1 MQRVIFKTWYGSLI
15 IKYQGSALSASQTPP
30 VRASSLRRSSYLLGG
45 VLIIWVLIVISVI
58 CIIVKELIK
67 LVYISI
73 FVFKYNQEKIEK
85 EIKLDNKIYKIID
98 FQIVT
103 FHELL
108 RLIDSSTVYMNKPS
122 CYNIFELLD
131 DEKIRNK
138 HKIKE
143 YFSKYLLK
151 DYDLNSD
158 TKDILLIKIDK
169 GNKNGN

>member
-1 MQRVIFKTWYGSLI
+1 MNHFLKVNKMINLELNEKQ
-15 IKYQGSALSASQTPP
+15 
-30 VRASSLRRSSYLLGG
+30 
-45 VLIIWVLIVISVI
+45 
-58 CIIVKELIK
+58 KELIK
-67 LVYISI
+67 LEYISI
-73 FVFKYNQEKIEK
+73 FLFKYNEEKIEK
-85 EIKLDNKIYKIID
+85 EIKLDNKIYKIVD

-103 FHELL
+103 FQELL

-122 CYNIFELLD
+122 CYNLFELLG
-131 DEKIRNK
+131 DERIRSK

-151 DYDLNSD
+151 DYDLNSN

>member
-1 MQRVIFKTWYGSLI
+1 MINFTDIHSTNRIGLYELNEKQ
-15 IKYQGSALSASQTPP
+15 
-30 VRASSLRRSSYLLGG
+30 
-45 VLIIWVLIVISVI
+45 
-58 CIIVKELIK
+58 KELIK
-67 LVYISI
+67 LEYISI

-122 CYNIFELLD
+122 CYNLFELLG
-131 DEKIRNK
+131 DEKIKSK

-151 DYDLNSD
+151 DYDLNSN

>member
-1 MQRVIFKTWYGSLI
+1 MNHFLKVNKMINLELNEKQ
-15 IKYQGSALSASQTPP
+15 
-30 VRASSLRRSSYLLGG
+30 
-45 VLIIWVLIVISVI
+45 
-58 CIIVKELIK
+58 KELIK
-67 LVYISI
+67 LEYISI

-122 CYNIFELLD
+122 CYNIFELLG
-131 DEKIRNK
+131 DEKIRSK

-151 DYDLNSD
+151 DYDLNSN
-158 TKDILLIKIDK
+158 TKDILLIKINK
-169 GNKNGN
+169 GDNNGN